1 MSARE
6 WADSLTNISVGY
18 LLSEAS
24 RAAHLDCAE
33 SSVNKDMAQIDEA
46 AHSIDSFDATIAAH
60 LSSANNVSL
69 FGAEETRDGFSYE
82 AACTSSLGFQRL
94 RKVSFIML
102 LLKNYDNNTGYVTCI
117 GLRVTCLNH
126 PIILKCDEIC
136 VNLYRG
142 NIWDLELCAQHVLM
156 L

>member
-33 SSVNKDMAQIDEA
+33 SSVNKNTAQIDEA
-46 AHSIDSFDATIAAH
+46 AQSIDSFDATIAAH
-60 LSSANNVSL
+60 LSTANNVSL

-82 AACTSSLGFQRL
+82 AACTSSIGFQRL
-94 RKVSFIML
+94 RKVSFVML
-102 LLKNYDNNTGYVTCI
+102 LANSGDNSTRLY
-117 GLRVTCLNH
+117 H
-126 PIILKCDEIC
+126 PLILKCDGMC
-136 VNLYRG
+136 VQMKYVGILNSV
-142 NIWDLELCAQHVLM
+142 HSM
-156 L
+156 F